1 MEQMSDHFIGYVAGY
16 FADTNAGLHS
26 KEIDSLLNEYA
37 VKFDKDVPLE
47 GDFQNKKVK
56 MIAYLSYFNGYEQYI
71 IIDDLCHR
79 RKFKDNPKTTE
90 ILDQLNRKYGSFS
103 HNSFEN
109 SDLVQTTK
117 HWLEKYPDSKKQFD
131 SAFAKISQGQ
141 FERNVLDDMRLAFE
155 LLLKC
160 LLGNQKSLEN
170 QNDSLLKQLKDKDV
184 PEEIRNLYWKTI
196 DYYMKYQNDYVKHD
210 DKVDEND
217 LNFIIELTCLL
228 MKYSMGRIGETNGQT
243 KF

>member
-1 MEQMSDHFIGYVAGY
+1 MGAFHTIRLKTVTLFKQQNIGWR
-16 FADTNAGLHS
+16 N
-26 KEIDSLLNEYA
+26 
-37 VKFDKDVPLE
+37 
-47 GDFQNKKVK
+47 
-56 MIAYLSYFNGYEQYI
+56 
-71 IIDDLCHR
+71 
-79 RKFKDNPKTTE
+79 
-90 ILDQLNRKYGSFS
+90 ILIQ
-103 HNSFEN
+103 
-109 SDLVQTTK
+109 
-117 HWLEKYPDSKKQFD
+117 KKQFD